1 MAKSM
6 FTVARLLVKKGP
18 SPMTTEAELELWVK
32 NLGPVWKGPMAEMKK
47 ALAACYA
54 EAEARGVLQGASH
67 TTVGEML
74 GSLGEGFISPTQ

>member
-1 MAKSM
+1 
-6 FTVARLLVKKGP
+6 
-18 SPMTTEAELELWVK
+18 
-32 NLGPVWKGPMAEMKK
+32 MAEMKK